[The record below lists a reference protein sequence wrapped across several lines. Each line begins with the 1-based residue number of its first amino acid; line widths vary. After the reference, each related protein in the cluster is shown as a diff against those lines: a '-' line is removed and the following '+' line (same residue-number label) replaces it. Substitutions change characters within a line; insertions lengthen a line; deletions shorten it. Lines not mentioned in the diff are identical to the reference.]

1 VARKPLNASRHHS
14 IHTELDDAIQV
25 NNDGAEKNEDEGK
38 EAKIFI
44 SHIII
49 FIRPYVHIL

>member
-1 VARKPLNASRHHS
+1 VARKPLNANRHHS
-14 IHTELDDAIQV
+14 VYTGLDDAIQV

-38 EAKIFI
+38 ETKIFI

-49 FIRPYVHIL
+49 FI